1 MKESLFEAPKFK
13 VWQQNLLQNGLNV
26 HSVKEIYSKFRY
38 NGEILFSLVS
48 VDASLPEGG
57 KIPPICFIRGA
68 SVSVVVCFIEKET
81 KEKYLLLVKQRR
93 VADGSYMYETPA
105 GMMDTEADPLT
116 VAVKEVEEETGLQ
129 VTKEQVIALTAQK
142 LYCSPGACDESMYM
156 FYCELTLS
164 KAEIFAFHNQST
176 GVASEYE
183 NIETTVVSIPE
194 AMKMITNTNGLLN
207 IYLYLSAIGTFP
219 SISA

>member
-13 VWQQNLLQNGLNV
+13 IWQQNLLKNGLEV
-26 HSVKEIYSKFRY
+26 HSVKEIYAKFRH

-57 KIPPICFIRGA
+57 KIPSICFIRGA

-81 KEKYLLLVKQRR
+81 KQKYLLLVKQRR
-93 VADGSYMYETPA
+93 IADGSYMYETPA

-116 VAVKEVEEETGLQ
+116 VAVKEVEEETGLT
-129 VTKEQVIALTAQK
+129 VTMEQVIPLTQQQ
-142 LYCSPGACDESMYM
+142 LYSSPGACDESMYM
-156 FYCELTLS
+156 FYCELQLS
-164 KAEIFAFHNQST
+164 QSEIWAFHQNST
-176 GVASEYE
+176 GVISEYE
-183 NIETTVVSIPE
+183 NIETVVVSIPE

-219 SISA
+219 PIV

>member
-13 VWQQNLLQNGLNV
+13 VWQQNLLKNGLNV
-26 HSVKEIYSKFRY
+26 HGFQEIYTKFRH

-68 SVSVVVCFIEKET
+68 SVSVVVAFIDKDT

-105 GMMDTEADPLT
+105 GMMDTEVAPLT
-116 VAVKEVEEETGLQ
+116 VAVKEVEEETGLT
-129 VTKEQVIALTAQK
+129 VTREQVIPLTDGR

-156 FYCELTLS
+156 FYCELELS
-164 KAEIFAFHNQST
+164 KSEIFAFHQKSA

-183 NIETTVVSIPE
+183 NIETSVVSIPE

-207 IYLYLSAIGTFP
+207 IYLYLSAIGSFSP
-219 SISA
+219 IV